1 MRLPSQQQHDEGHQ
15 RAVGAA
21 PRGAAS
27 HEGLRSGTGP
37 LPALRAAEA
46 GRAPRPSGLP
56 TARPARCRPPLLLP
70 GRCQER
76 LGAGSR
82 AGQSR
87 AGQRRSAGSAAGAMG
102 PEAPWL
108 NHSGGPRA
116 GGDGCAG
123 GGQRPGPFN
132 AAAAALLAALMGLLV
147 LATVLGNALVILA
160 FVVDRS
166 LRSHGNFFFLN
177 LAIADLL
184 VGECRG
190 RREGAG
196 VALRVS
202 PPSSVRRRLL
212 HPPLHPLRA
221 DGRVEARP
229 GLVQAVAGGG
239 LPGVHCLGLQHR
251 PDQLR
256 QIHLRHQGGKGWAGC
271 PELQRAGGGAGSP
284 QHRAWSSCRDWGG
297 LQGLHGCPIKQEG
310 GLGSASSP
318 PAEPQP
324 PQERGAVQ
332 TQPTACRREHLG
344 QDGQVLLPFTRVR
357 IPPLSVSKIVLYAA
371 GEARRAEGALFT
383 YFILSPTL
391 VKVKKAVPS

>member
-27 HEGLRSGTGP
+27 HEGLRSATGP

-190 RREGAG
+190 RREGGKGGAAG
-196 VALRVS
+196 VTAQLC
-202 PPSSVRRRLL
+202 P
-212 HPPLHPLRA
+212 
-221 DGRVEARP
+221 
-229 GLVQAVAGGG
+229 QAA
-239 LPGVHCLGLQHR
+239 
-251 PDQLR
+251 
-256 QIHLRHQGGKGWAGC
+256 
-271 PELQRAGGGAGSP
+271 
-284 QHRAWSSCRDWGG
+284 
-297 LQGLHGCPIKQEG
+297 
-310 GLGSASSP
+310 SASPS
-318 PAEPQP
+318 
-324 PQERGAVQ
+324 
-332 TQPTACRREHLG
+332 T
-344 QDGQVLLPFTRVR
+344 
-357 IPPLSVSKIVLYAA
+357 
-371 GEARRAEGALFT
+371 
-383 YFILSPTL
+383 SPTC
-391 VKVKKAVPS
+391 